1 MIRNPD
7 AIVVVLVYNERLS
20 ESSFKRTSRE
30 VIMPRL
36 HIALQEGFAGDP
48 VSIAVDG
55 REIYRKTE
63 VRTRTQIG
71 LADSV
76 ETTHDPGN
84 ATIDIR
90 ARDASA
96 TITPT
101 VAGDLF
107 LGISLA
113 PDGHIL
119 HKSSAQPFRYM

>member
-1 MIRNPD
+1 
-7 AIVVVLVYNERLS
+7 
-20 ESSFKRTSRE
+20 
-30 VIMPRL
+30 MPRL

-55 REIYRKTE
+55 KEIYRKTE

-90 ARDASA
+90 ARDATA

-107 LGISLA
+107 LAISIS
-113 PDGHIL
+113 PDGRIT